1 MSIVYE
7 QTPCEVCEEPL
18 SHGDPG
24 SVFFV
29 QDIVGYTF
37 SEAWVAL
44 HDFECRLHWFKQ
56 HRVKRWTLDHRVL
69 DVI

>member
-1 MSIVYE
+1 MIVYE
-7 QTPCEVCEEPL
+7 QTLCEVCGEPL

-29 QDIVGYTF
+29 QDIAGFDFTDAY
-37 SEAWVAL
+37 VAL
-44 HDFECRLHWFKQ
+44 HDMDCRLDWFRE
-56 HRVKRWTLDHRVL
+56 HRVRRWTLDHRVL